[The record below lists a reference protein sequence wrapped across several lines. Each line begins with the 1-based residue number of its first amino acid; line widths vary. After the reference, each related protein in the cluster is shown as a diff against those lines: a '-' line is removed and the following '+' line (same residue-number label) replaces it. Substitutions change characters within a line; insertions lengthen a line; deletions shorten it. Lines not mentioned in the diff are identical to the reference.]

1 MKIHRS
7 NWAYTF
13 FLADQKEEL
22 NDSMEHFWEVET
34 LGIPLHNTNG
44 KRGEDSPW

>member
-1 MKIHRS
+1 MYRLSRRKS
-7 NWAYTF
+7 VNEDEELGLYF

-34 LGIPLHNTNG
+34 LGIPLAQH
-44 KRGEDSPW
+44 